1 MKKIGSLQ
9 TLRLMAALSIF
20 QYHLWHNY
28 LNRNFEDPGT
38 DTFLVLAGM
47 VAAIVDNRYISSG
60 RWGEYILRRYLRLYV
75 TFIPVFLIYVLAG
88 RDVLTAEYV
97 LKSFFLIPLYN
108 QLPLVGPTWMVTMFL
123 IFYWLFSLAILFRRE
138 ETLIPIFG
146 LWGIGCILYLWL
158 NMEPDFHPE
167 WIGTLFDIR
176 NLELIFGYAAGKLIS
191 TRRISLKA
199 GNWILFLGA
208 AALVG
213 GIIRINTI
221 DALLV
226 VNERAF
232 FYGIS
237 MTLIALGLATL
248 EQQGS
253 QNRLF
258 QLFTH
263 PWLVWLG
270 GASYVLFL
278 IHNMILRVWD
288 TIVPITVIQTPLIF
302 AFVVIAAALG
312 YQYWE
317 KPILAFVHRKTQQH
331 GLRASGDATV

>member
-47 VAAIVDNRYISSG
+47 VAAIVDHRYISSG

-199 GNWILFLGA
+199 GGWILFLGA